1 MPCDNYANYYCW
13 VKTCIH
19 AYLEEVG
26 AWKNKDPAVKE
37 LWNQQYLRFF
47 RCSPVNRPGWLLFPS
62 CSPVVLHF
70 TVCALTKS
78 AGGFVVSV
86 AWLKGVYPDAVN
98 HSGSAALLITGQTRR
113 SQAHMVHTYG
123 LCMFGPRPSL
133 NEVGCSE
140 EWVVASV
147 YFQGVHPDSQNISN
161 TQHTLTQTLR
171 ATLSY
176 LFGLLCCDNYYKC
189 DS

>member
-1 MPCDNYANYYCW
+1 M
-13 VKTCIH
+13 
-19 AYLEEVG
+19 
-26 AWKNKDPAVKE
+26 KE
-37 LWNQQYLRFF
+37 LRNQQYLRFF

-70 TVCALTKS
+70 TVRAFTKS

-113 SQAHMVHTYG
+113 SQAHMAHTYG

-161 TQHTLTQTLR
+161 TQHTLTLK
-171 ATLSY
+171 SG
-176 LFGLLCCDNYYKC
+176 LFYGANFACNTILFIWTFVSWQLLQVWFIVPDPP
-189 DS
+189 